1 MILYVKDENNQWQ
14 SIPALEG
21 HSVYMAEAPTSFS
34 SSSEL
39 PGGWSWAIMDT
50 KMGTSYSMS
59 VYNGINANDMTVDGI
74 GAPTGS
80 RDISLSAVKYIT
92 QSLTTDQRVQ
102 VRNNIEAMYA
112 VESNSGFLEQVI
124 AYSTIADKWIATE
137 ALASAADISA
147 LFS

>member
-74 GAPTGS
+74 GTVEGS
-80 RDISLSAVKYIT
+80 RNISLSAVKYVE
-92 QSLTTDQRVQ
+92 QSLTTDERIQ
-102 VRNNIEAMYA
+102 VRNNIEAMYDIA
-112 VESNSGFLEQVI
+112 NNPNFLEQVI
-124 AYSTIADKWIATE
+124 AYSTTDNKWIATE
-137 ALASAADISA
+137 VLASVADISA